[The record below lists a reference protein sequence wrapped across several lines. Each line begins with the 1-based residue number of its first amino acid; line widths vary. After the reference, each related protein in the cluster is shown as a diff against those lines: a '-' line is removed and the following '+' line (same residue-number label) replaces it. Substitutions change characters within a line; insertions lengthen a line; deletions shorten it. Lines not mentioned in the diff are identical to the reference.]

1 MVDIL
6 GGVGAVV
13 HHQQLDVLQVAD
25 EEGLVAGGHHVA
37 GLLVGAIANLS
48 LRISTSI
55 LFRQV
60 EAFVRESQV
69 STYGGHGNGATETT
83 ADTTVDTLGLPPA
96 GVHAHEPVTLV
107 TGEALRACTKPVN
120 ISSSFVLL
128 ANRCN
133 PPFPLSILLFPGEP
147 STSNPFASERG

>member
-1 MVDIL
+1 MASLGDGFVVDIL

-55 LFRQV
+55 LFFRQV
-60 EAFVRESQV
+60 ETFVRESRCQR
-69 STYGGHGNGATETT
+69 TEGMAMVPRKRRRT
-83 ADTTVDTLGLPPA
+83 
-96 GVHAHEPVTLV
+96 
-107 TGEALRACTKPVN
+107 R
-120 ISSSFVLL
+120 
-128 ANRCN
+128 
-133 PPFPLSILLFPGEP
+133 LSIPLGFLQLG
-147 STSNPFASERG
+147 STRMNRSLW